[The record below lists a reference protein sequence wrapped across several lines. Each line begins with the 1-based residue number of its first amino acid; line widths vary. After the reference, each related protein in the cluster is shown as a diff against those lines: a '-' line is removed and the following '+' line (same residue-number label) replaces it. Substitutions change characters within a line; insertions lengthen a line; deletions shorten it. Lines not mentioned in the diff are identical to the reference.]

1 MRLIELSCDDL
12 KFHTLTFNKEGLTL
26 IIGDGPLDKTKEG
39 SSNGVGKTLAL
50 GLVHHCLGANA
61 DKRLAAAVPNWT
73 FQLTIEL
80 NGREHEIQ
88 RSGDGKKVAL
98 DSHIISLKDL
108 RDWLGGSGVFHIDPA
123 APLLSF
129 RSLLKRFARYTREDC
144 LDPIKTKK
152 EPDFDAKLRSLYLLG
167 LDWSMAVSKRQQ
179 KMDLD
184 AINHTLKNWQNDT
197 VLHEMFRA
205 GTQPKLRAEWL
216 EREIPRLIEDRD
228 KFQVAEDYRAI
239 ELKAGDLTKK
249 LREIER
255 AEAVLQFQRDNID
268 KSLAQHPD
276 ISKDDLLELYGGL
289 QAIFKAEAL
298 AHLDAVEEFHHS
310 LAANRKTRLERDRA
324 AQATQGR
331 DLAAE
336 RVRIASLRD
345 QKLQSLQ
352 GKRALD
358 EYASLARH
366 IAELESERDR
376 LNEFL
381 NLASSLQ
388 ERAQKIKE
396 RRVEEDRDAA
406 TYVAS
411 NPADELDRTFRS
423 LAEIMYPRLPAGV
436 LVESNTGDNQIRYN
450 IAVQIEGDDSDGIN
464 DARIICFDWVLLMK
478 GSNHTMGFLWHDNRL
493 FADIDPGAR
502 AAWFRFVSISLTGT
516 GKQYIASLNT
526 ENFDAMKL
534 YLDDDVS
541 TALTDSVR
549 LTLRGDKAQNKLLGI
564 QFGNPA

>member
-1 MRLIELSCDDL
+1 MRLIELSCDDPR
-12 KFHTLTFNKEGLTL
+12 FHAIPFNKEGLTL

-50 GLVHHCLGANA
+50 GLVHHCLGANT
-61 DKRLAAAVPNWT
+61 DQRLAATVPNWK
-73 FQLTIEL
+73 FQLTIEI
-80 NGREHEIQ
+80 NGKEHVIQ

-98 DSHIISLKDL
+98 DSHTISLRDL
-108 RDWLGGSGVFHIDPA
+108 RDWLDGSGVFHIDPA

-129 RSLLKRFARYTREDC
+129 RSLFKRFSRYRREDC
-144 LDPIKTKK
+144 LDPIKTYK

-179 KMDLD
+179 KLDLD
-184 AINHTLKNWQNDT
+184 AIDHTLKNWQTDQ

-239 ELKAGDLTKK
+239 ELQAGALTNR

-255 AEAVLQFQRDNID
+255 AEAVLQFQLDNIEE
-268 KSLAQHPD
+268 SLAQHPD
-276 ISKDDLLELYGGL
+276 ISKDDLLELYRGL
-289 QAIFKAEAL
+289 QAIFKPEAL
-298 AHLDAVEEFHHS
+298 AHLDAVQEFHNS
-310 LAANRKTRLERDRA
+310 LAVNRKSRLERDRA
-324 AQATQGR
+324 AMATQGR

-336 RVRIASLRD
+336 RERTARLRD

-381 NLASSLQ
+381 NLASTLQ
-388 ERAQKIKE
+388 ERAQKIRE

-406 TYVAS
+406 SYVAN
-411 NPADELDRTFRS
+411 NPAAELDQTFRS

-436 LVESNTGDNQIRYN
+436 LVDSNTGDNQIRYN

-464 DARIICFDWVLLMK
+464 AARIICFDWVLLMQ

-502 AAWFRFVSISLTGT
+502 AAWFRFVTTALVGT

-526 ENFDAMKL
+526 ENFDAMKP
-534 YLDDDVS
+534 YLDDDV
-541 TALTDSVR
+541 AKAIADSVR
-549 LTLRGDKAQNKLLGI
+549 LTLRGDKPQNKLLGI
-564 QFGNPA
+564 QFGSL

>member
-1 MRLIELSCDDL
+1 MRLIELRCDDP
-12 KFHTLTFNKEGLTL
+12 KFQKLTFNKEGLTL
-26 IIGDGPLDKTKEG
+26 IVGDGPLDKTKEG

-61 DKRLAAAVPNWT
+61 DPTLAATVPNWN
-73 FQLTIEL
+73 FHLAIEI
-80 NGREHEIQ
+80 NGREHVIQ

-98 DSHIISLKDL
+98 DSHTITLNDL

-123 APLLSF
+123 VPLLSF

-144 LDPIKTKK
+144 LDPVKTKN

-167 LDWSMAVSKRQQ
+167 LDWSMAVSKRKQ
-179 KMDLD
+179 KLDLD
-184 AINHTLKNWQNDT
+184 AINHTLKNWQDDT

-205 GTQPKLRAEWL
+205 GTNPKLRAEWL

-228 KFQVAEDYRAI
+228 KFQVAEDYRAL
-239 ELKAGDLTKK
+239 ELQAGDLTKK

-276 ISKDDLLELYGGL
+276 ISKGDLLELYGGL
-289 QAIFKAEAL
+289 QAIFKPEAL
-298 AHLDAVEEFHHS
+298 AHLDAVEEFHYS
-310 LAANRKTRLERDRA
+310 LAINRKARLERDRVVM
-324 AQATQGR
+324 ATKGR

-336 RVRIASLRD
+336 RERVASLRD
-345 QKLQSLQ
+345 QKMQSLQ

-388 ERAQKIKE
+388 ERAQKIRE

-406 TYVAS
+406 RYVAD
-411 NPADELDRTFRS
+411 NPAGELDRTFRS

-436 LVESNTGDNQIRYN
+436 LVESNTGANQIRYN

-464 DARIICFDWVLLMK
+464 AARIICFDWVLLMQ

-493 FADIDPGAR
+493 FAHIDPGAR
-502 AAWFRFVSISLTGT
+502 AAWFRFVTTALVGT

-526 ENFDAMKL
+526 ENFEAMKE
-534 YLDDDVS
+534 YLDDDVVK
-541 TALTDSVR
+541 ALTDSVR

-564 QFGNPA
+564 QFGSQA